1 MVKRIILNGDPRTK
15 KNSQRICVLPNGSR
29 FIKPSAQYE
38 AYEKACLWQL
48 KGKRWGIDR
57 PVNVRCVYYMAT
69 KRKVDLCNLLEATND
84 ILVKAGVLEDD
95 NSNVVAS
102 HDGSRVRYDKDNP
115 RCEIEITDCG
125 EKWVCET
132 CVHYPPSGATGKPCC
147 FCDPDDPLL
156 NCHEE
161 VET

>member
-1 MVKRIILNGDPRTK
+1 MTKRIVLTGDPRTK

-38 AYEKACLWQL
+38 RYETRCLWQL

-69 KRKVDLCNLLEATND
+69 KRKVDLCNLLEASCD
-84 ILVKAGVLEDD
+84 ILTKAGVIRDD
-95 NSNVVAS
+95 NSGIVAS
-102 HDGSRVRYDKDNP
+102 HDGSRVRYDKDRP
-115 RCEIEITDCG
+115 RVEIEIT
-125 EKWVCET
+125 
-132 CVHYPPSGATGKPCC
+132 
-147 FCDPDDPLL
+147 
-156 NCHEE
+156 E